1 MPTLELNGA
10 RIYYEDSGGS
20 GAPVVFAHGLLWSCR
35 VFDPQ
40 VAALRDRFRCVA
52 FDFRGQGQSE
62 VTESGYDLETL
73 TADAIELIEKL
84 RLAPTHFVGL
94 SMGAMIGMRLAAR
107 RPELVRSLT
116 LLETSADPEP
126 EENVPKYRRLNLV
139 ARWLGFSLVAGQV
152 MPIMFGRKFL
162 EDPSRAD
169 ERQLWRSRMVG
180 NDRKGISRAVTGV
193 ITRGSAIDEL
203 AKIRAPTLIM
213 VGEQD
218 VATVPAKAQRIHE
231 RIPGSKLISI
241 PGAGHT
247 SAVEEPAFV
256 NAQLSAFLTNHSS

>member
-152 MPIMFGRKFL
+152 MPIMFGRKFM
-162 EDPSRAD
+162 EDPARGA
-169 ERQLWRSRMVG
+169 ERQL
-180 NDRKGISRAVTGV
+180 
-193 ITRGSAIDEL
+193 
-203 AKIRAPTLIM
+203 
-213 VGEQD
+213 
-218 VATVPAKAQRIHE
+218 
-231 RIPGSKLISI
+231 
-241 PGAGHT
+241 
-247 SAVEEPAFV
+247 
-256 NAQLSAFLTNHSS
+256 